1 MVNGGIHIYHMYV
14 YEAQYWVGVC
24 MVGKDMEED
33 GKESSVGCCETRG
46 NSSGSSDT
54 STGGASE
61 EECIRLIVQSWKDLF
76 QYWIL
81 SSTRNKTVEWIMVMG
96 SEVYAAARMNDVA
109 SILRMHDG
117 NVMARI
123 ARPKRRP
130 TLAEP
135 NLDPGYA
142 DIIHTRIQGALNTL
156 RAHCANNNNNNNN
169 NATTA
174 HDMNPLEVKE
184 EC

>member
-1 MVNGGIHIYHMYV
+1 
-14 YEAQYWVGVC
+14 
-24 MVGKDMEED
+24 
-33 GKESSVGCCETRG
+33 
-46 NSSGSSDT
+46 
-54 STGGASE
+54 
-61 EECIRLIVQSWKDLF
+61 
-76 QYWIL
+76 
-81 SSTRNKTVEWIMVMG
+81 MVMG
-96 SEVYAAARMNDVA
+96 SEVYAAARLNDVA
-109 SILRMHDG
+109 SILSIHDG
-117 NVMARI
+117 DVMARI
-123 ARPKRRP
+123 ARAKRRP